1 MPKYLAVLEEFFGKA
16 GGFVVGALLLSL
28 GATLLLLA
36 GRIDQAAWQTV
47 TIGVWGSVVG
57 GGAISAFRPK

>member
-1 MPKYLAVLEEFFGKA
+1 MPRYLAIMEEFFSRA

-28 GATLLLLA
+28 GAAGLLLA
-36 GRIDQAAWQTV
+36 GRIDPAAWQTV